1 MTTESSATEGR
12 KFGRAARFGGQVF
25 GADDAGAGR
34 WAGLTEPGG
43 LVTELLARISL
54 TGWTVH
60 RRDGR
65 DVVVPATPVNRV
77 QGWKLHVSATV
88 LSAPEVLA
96 ACAPPL
102 VETGTAFEY
111 VATLPGLAAVNGP
124 WAPRFGGGKF
134 LTAYPATDEL
144 FRELAKR
151 LDEATVGMVGP
162 AILSD
167 QPYRAGGVV
176 HYRYGA
182 FTGVDVLDNDGG
194 RRRCVVGPFGS
205 LVEDRCEAAFR
216 PPPWVEM
223 PFDSSP
229 EWRAPAVA
237 GPDRPAGG
245 TGSRW
250 SVASMQAMGT
260 GPIGPIGPAG
270 STGMSGPVDPAGPT
284 GVLIGG
290 RYAVTTA
297 IRQANKGG
305 VYRARDLRT
314 GVEVLIKEAR
324 PHVGTDARG
333 RDVRDLLGHEAR
345 VLRHLGPLGVAPRPL
360 REFVQGD
367 HRFLVEELLPGKPLR
382 LGLRDFPEAGPGG
395 LDVAALLGVLGRLAR
410 LVRTVH
416 SVGVVL
422 RKLTPD
428 TVLLLPDGELR
439 LVDLGMAAL
448 RTGGPDDWACLD
460 LDGPDVLGFVAPE
473 QVRGA
478 PPDGAADLFGL
489 GMLAL
494 HLVGRTTSVRS
505 AGPPRRRSLEER
517 VNTLVE
523 PSLGGRPIPTALR
536 RVVTGLLRNSP
547 ADRIGLDEVIALCE
561 AAPTDPQRRGTA
573 GGVDADAELPT
584 LPEESWRDLVGGLI
598 ARLAVDGD
606 RDRGT
611 RSTGRGSVSSG
622 SGRGIEPCTVRH
634 GIAGPISVL
643 TRLVSGG
650 SPIVKAD
657 PADPISPPGR
667 MSEPGTVLRAGRVLD
682 ALLDRLTHHLDQEP
696 HRLPGLYAGSA
707 GAAWALCDAGRLL
720 GRPYLVDRAV
730 ELALRLPVV
739 WPDPGMSQGVAGLGT
754 CLLHLWQHTYLP
766 ALRDRLTAAAGHLL
780 DTVDRSGPMVWTVD
794 PSFDS
799 ALAGHRSYGFAHGT
813 AGIGAFLLSAGHL
826 LGRRD
831 LTAAAVR
838 CADTLLDAARY
849 VGDAALWPSTPTAS
863 DTRAHWYDGSAGV
876 GTFLCRLYVRTGEAR
891 YLAASVAA
899 ARAVMR
905 ARWTSGTTYWHG
917 LPGDGDFLLDLARA
931 TGDGRYARW
940 AEALAVRLWALRVYR
955 DGVALLPDDSDR
967 RIDSGFGTGLAGQL
981 AFLLRLRDG
990 GPRLFHPDP
999 DVTPRRDPDLGLAR
1013 GADLPRRGT
1022 PRGPGTGTGSGLP
1035 GIAASGSGVPGIAA
1049 SGSGVPLIALPGT
1062 ALAHRR
1068 TACPGGPTCRC

>member
-1 MTTESSATEGR
+1 MTTESSAIEGR
-12 KFGRAARFGGQVF
+12 GFGRAVRFGGQVS
-25 GADDAGAGR
+25 GADTGPR
-34 WAGLTEPGG
+34 YGLPEPAG
-43 LVTELLARISL
+43 LVTDLLARIVL
-54 TGWTVH
+54 AGWTVH

-65 DVVVPATPVNRV
+65 DVVTPATPVGRV

-96 ACAPPL
+96 ACAPLL

-111 VATLPGLAAVNGP
+111 VATGPELAALNGP
-124 WAPRFGGGKF
+124 WAPRSDGGKF

-167 QPYRAGGVV
+167 QPYRPGGVV

-182 FTGVDVLDNDGG
+182 FAGVGVFDNDGG
-194 RRRCVVGPFGS
+194 HRRCVVSPLGN

-229 EWRAPAVA
+229 EWWAPAVA
-237 GPDRPAGG
+237 GPGSPASG
-245 TGSRW
+245 TGSKW
-250 SVASMQAMGT
+250 SVASMQSMRTAPT
-260 GPIGPIGPAG
+260 GPIDPARSTAVPGATGAPGTTGVAG

-290 RYAVTTA
+290 RYAVTVA

-314 GVEVLIKEAR
+314 GTEVLIKEAR

-345 VLRHLGPLGVAPRPL
+345 VLRHLAPLRVAPRPL

-367 HRFLVEELLPGKPLR
+367 HRFLVEELLPGQPLR
-382 LGLRDFPEAGPGG
+382 LGVRDFPEAGPDG
-395 LDVAALLGVLGRLAR
+395 LDGAVLLGVLGRLAR

-422 RKLTPD
+422 RNLTPD

-439 LVDLGMAAL
+439 LVDLELAAL
-448 RTGGPDDWACLD
+448 RTGGPDDWARLD
-460 LDGPDVLGFVAPE
+460 LDGVDIPGFIAPE
-473 QVRGA
+473 QLRGA
-478 PPDGAADLFGL
+478 APDGAADRFSL

-494 HLVGRTTSVRS
+494 HLVGRTTSIRS
-505 AGPPRRRSLEER
+505 AGRSPLRSLQER
-517 VNTLVE
+517 VGALVE
-523 PSLGGRPIPTALR
+523 PSLGGRPVPPVLR
-536 RVVTGLLRNSP
+536 RIITGLLREEP
-547 ADRIGLDEVIALCE
+547 GDRLGLDEVVALCE
-561 AAPTDPQRRGTA
+561 AASADPQRCRVPD
-573 GGVDADAELPT
+573 GVGADAELPT
-584 LPEESWRDLVGGLI
+584 LPVGNWRDLVGGLI
-598 ARLAVDGD
+598 ARLATDHD
-606 RDRGT
+606 RDRGVGAGGH
-611 RSTGRGSVSSG
+611 RPVGG
-622 SGRGIEPCTVRH
+622 SGRGVEPCTVRH
-634 GIAGPISVL
+634 GMAGPVAVL
-643 TRLVSGG
+643 TRLVAGG
-650 SPIVKAD
+650 SSTVDAGPID
-657 PADPISPPGR
+657 RIPEPGR
-667 MSEPGTVLRAGRVLD
+667 LAEPGTVLRAGRVLD
-682 ALLDRLTHHLDQEP
+682 ALLDRLVHHLDREP

-707 GAAWALCDAGRLL
+707 GTAWALCDAGRLL

-739 WPDPGMSQGVAGLGT
+739 WPDPGLSHGVAGLGT

-766 ALRDRLTAAAGHLL
+766 TLRDRITAAAGHLL
-780 DTVDRSGPMVWTVD
+780 DTVDRTGAMLWTVD

-799 ALAGHRSYGFAHGT
+799 AFAGHRSYGLAHGT

-849 VGDAALWPSTPTAS
+849 VGDAALWPGTPTTS
-863 DTRAHWYDGSAGV
+863 GTRAHWYDGSAGV
-876 GTFLCRLYVRTGEAR
+876 GSFLCRLYVRTGEAR
-891 YLAASVAA
+891 YLTASVAA

-905 ARWTSGTTYWHG
+905 ARWTAGTTYWHG

-940 AEALAVRLWALRVYR
+940 AEALAVRLWAIRVYR
-955 DGVALLPDDSDR
+955 DGLALLPDESGR
-967 RIDSGFGTGLAGQL
+967 PIDSGFGTGLAGQL

-999 DVTPRRDPDLGLAR
+999 DVTPRRGAARGPAGGTDLPRPRSAR
-1013 GADLPRRGT
+1013 GA
-1022 PRGPGTGTGSGLP
+1022 GPGAAVTAP
-1035 GIAASGSGVPGIAA
+1035 GAGVQRG
-1049 SGSGVPLIALPGT
+1049 ALPGT
-1062 ALAHRR
+1062 ALAHR
-1068 TACPGGPTCRC
+1068 TAACPGGPACRC

>member
-12 KFGRAARFGGQVF
+12 GFGRAARFGGQVF
-25 GADDAGAGR
+25 GADGVGAGPCD
-34 WAGLTEPGG
+34 GLPEPGAP
-43 LVTELLARISL
+43 VTDLLARISL

-65 DVVVPATPVNRV
+65 VVVVPATPVHRV

-88 LSAPEVLA
+88 LSAPAVLA
-96 ACAPPL
+96 ACAPLL

-111 VATLPGLAAVNGP
+111 VATLSGLAALNGP
-124 WAPRFGGGKF
+124 LAPRSDAGKF
-134 LTAYPATDEL
+134 LTAHPTTDEL

-151 LDEATVGMVGP
+151 LDEATAGMVGP

-167 QPYRAGGVV
+167 QPYRTGGVV

-182 FTGVDVLDNDGG
+182 FAGVGVLDNDGG
-194 RRRCVVGPFGS
+194 HRRCVVSPFGN
-205 LVEDRCEAAFR
+205 LVEDRCEAFFR
-216 PPPWVEM
+216 PPPWVEL

-237 GPDRPAGG
+237 GPGRPASG

-250 SVASMQAMGT
+250 SVASMQTMGT
-260 GPIGPIGPAG
+260 GSVGPIGSADPTGSTGVSGAPGARGTTGAAG
-270 STGMSGPVDPAGPT
+270 STGMSGPVDPAGT
-284 GVLIGG
+284 TAVLIGG

-314 GVEVLIKEAR
+314 GTEVLIKEAR

-345 VLRHLGPLGVAPRPL
+345 VLRHLGPLGVAPAPL

-367 HRFLVEELLPGKPLR
+367 HRFLVEALLPGQPLR
-382 LGLRDFPEAGPGG
+382 RGLRDFPEAGPGG
-395 LDVAALLGVLGRLAR
+395 LNVAALLGVLGRLAR
-410 LVRTVH
+410 LVRSVH

-422 RKLTPD
+422 RTLTPD
-428 TVLLLPDGELR
+428 TVLLLPDGDLR
-439 LVDLGMAAL
+439 LVDLGLAAL
-448 RTGGPDDWACLD
+448 RTGGPDDWARAD
-460 LDGPDVLGFVAPE
+460 LDGADDLGSIAPE
-473 QVRGA
+473 QLRGA
-478 PPDGAADLFGL
+478 PPDGAADLFSL

-494 HLVGRTTSVRS
+494 HLVGRTTSIRS

-517 VNTLVE
+517 VATLVE
-523 PSLGGRPIPTALR
+523 PSLGGRPMPTALR
-536 RVVTGLLRNSP
+536 RVVTGLLRESP
-547 ADRIGLDEVIALCE
+547 GDRIGLDEVIALCE
-561 AAPTDPQRRGTA
+561 TPSTDPQRRRTSD
-573 GGVDADAELPT
+573 GVEADAELPT
-584 LPEESWRDLVGGLI
+584 LPEGNWRDLVGGLI
-598 ARLAVDGD
+598 ARLATDN
-606 RDRGT
+606 DRGART
-611 RSTGRGSVSSG
+611 VSGG
-622 SGRGIEPCTVRH
+622 SGRGAEPGTVRH
-634 GIAGPISVL
+634 GIAGPIAVL
-643 TRLVSGG
+643 TRLIADG
-650 SPIVKAD
+650 SSTVAAD
-657 PADPISPPGR
+657 PADRITKPDRIC
-667 MSEPGTVLRAGRVLD
+667 EPGTLLRAGRVLD
-682 ALLDRLTHHLDQEP
+682 ALLDRLVHHLDEEP
-696 HRLPGLYAGSA
+696 HRLPGLYAGFA
-707 GAAWALCDAGRLL
+707 GTAWALCDAGRLL

-730 ELALRLPVV
+730 ELALRLPVI
-739 WPDPGMSQGVAGLGT
+739 WPDPGLSNGVAGLGT
-754 CLLHLWQHTYLP
+754 CLLHLWRHTYLP
-766 ALRDRLTAAAGHLL
+766 ALRDRVTAAAGHLL
-780 DTVDRSGPMVWTVD
+780 DTVDRAGAMVWTVD

-799 ALAGHRSYGFAHGT
+799 AFAGHRSYGFAHGT

-849 VGDAALWPSTPTAS
+849 VDDAALWPSTPTAS
-863 DTRAHWYDGSAGV
+863 DTRAHWYDGSAGI

-931 TGDGRYARW
+931 TSDGRYARW
-940 AEALAVRLWALRVYR
+940 AEALAVRLWAVRVYR
-955 DGVALLPDDSDR
+955 DGVALLPDESDR

-999 DVTPRRDPDLGLAR
+999 DVTSRCDPDPDRVLAH
-1013 GADLPRRGT
+1013 GADLPRPRT
-1022 PRGPGTGTGSGLP
+1022 ARGPGTGT
-1035 GIAASGSGVPGIAA
+1035 
-1049 SGSGVPLIALPGT
+1049 
-1062 ALAHRR
+1062 ALAHR
-1068 TACPGGPTCRC
+1068 TAACPGGPACRC